1 VAGEKEESSEEMGGG
16 AIEWGR
22 GRCGVRF
29 ERKVEFGDL
38 VGEEIGEGLDE
49 RRG

>member
-1 VAGEKEESSEEMGGG
+1 MC
-16 AIEWGR
+16 R
-22 GRCGVRF
+22 VRF

-38 VGEEIGEGLDE
+38 VGEEIGEGLSE

>member
-1 VAGEKEESSEEMGGG
+1 MR
-16 AIEWGR
+16 R
-22 GRCGVRF
+22 GKCGVRF

-38 VGEEIGEGLDE
+38 VREEIGESLGE

>member
-1 VAGEKEESSEEMGGG
+1 MC
-16 AIEWGR
+16 R
-22 GRCGVRF
+22 VRL

-38 VGEEIGEGLDE
+38 VGEEIGEGLSE